1 MPESKK
7 HKTGPKRR
15 DAATVLVPGTGR
27 GEGTG
32 TGTGRGKFAAAYSA
46 FSTSVM
52 IQRAGTNESNWFFN
66 SYCVNVM
73 R

>member
-1 MPESKK
+1 MPKSKK

-15 DAATVLVPGTGR
+15 DAATELVP
-27 GEGTG
+27 GTG